1 MKGTGGGMDESLLET
16 LPLAHRLS
24 LSYAPAAAKADTLAL
39 LALDARLAGIVRGDG
54 EAIIAQMK
62 LAWWR
67 DRLDSEPASW
77 PLGEPLL
84 AQLQNWAGNVSRLVA
99 LVDGWEILLAE
110 TLDRSAI
117 TMHCKGRAAA
127 WTALADGIVPRSTS
141 KPVEQA
147 AKEIALL
154 DLSQNL
160 SQGEEADLARELCA
174 KENWHRPGLSR
185 KLRPLAV
192 LHALSRRAFRDNR
205 PHLLDGG
212 GAMALAMRV
221 GITGR

>member
-1 MKGTGGGMDESLLET
+1 MDESLLET
-16 LPLAHRLS
+16 LPLPHRLA
-24 LSYAPAAAKADTLAL
+24 LSYAPASAKPDTLAL

-67 DRLDSEPASW
+67 DRLSSGRASW

-84 AQLQNWAGNVSRLVA
+84 ALLQDWAGDVARLVA
-99 LVDGWEILLAE
+99 LVDGWEVLLSE

-117 TMHCKGRAAA
+117 ITFCHGRSMA
-127 WTALADGIVPRSTS
+127 WAALADGLLSGSTN
-141 KPVEQA
+141 KPVEQT
-147 AKEIALL
+147 AKEAALL
-154 DLSQNL
+154 DLTHNL
-160 SQGEEADLARELCA
+160 SVGEEADLAKELCA
-174 KENWHRPGLSR
+174 RENWERPKLPR
-185 KLRPLAV
+185 KLRSLAV
-192 LHALSRRAFRDNR
+192 LHALSRRAQLGDH

>member
-1 MKGTGGGMDESLLET
+1 MDESLLQT
-16 LPLAHRLS
+16 LPLAHRLA
-24 LSYAPAAAKADTLAL
+24 LSYAPASAKADTLAL
-39 LALDARLAGIVRGDG
+39 MALDARLAGIVRGDG
-54 EAIIAQMK
+54 EAIIAQLK

-67 DRLDSEPASW
+67 DRLGSDRADW

-84 AQLQNWAGNVSRLVA
+84 AQLVAWSGDASRLVA
-99 LVDGWEILLAE
+99 LVDGWEMLLAE

-117 TMHCKGRAAA
+117 TTFCRGRSLA
-127 WTALADGIVPRSTS
+127 WAALADGLLSASANKDI
-141 KPVEQA
+141 EQT

-160 SQGEEADLARELCA
+160 SRGEEADLAREISA
-174 KENWHRPGLSR
+174 KESWQRIILPR
-185 KLRPLAV
+185 QLRPLAV
-192 LHALSRRAFRDNR
+192 LHALARRAKNDNR
-205 PHLLDGG
+205 PHLLDGA

>member
-1 MKGTGGGMDESLLET
+1 MDESLLDT
-16 LPLAHRLS
+16 LPLSHRLA
-24 LSYAPAAAKADTLAL
+24 LSYAPASAKPDILAL

-67 DRLDSEPASW
+67 DRLGSEPENW

-84 AQLQNWAGNVSRLVA
+84 ARLQDWSGDVSRLVA
-99 LVDGWEILLAE
+99 LVDGWEVLLSE
-110 TLDRSAI
+110 VLDRSAI
-117 TMHCKGRAAA
+117 TIFCRGRSMA
-127 WTALADGIVPRSTS
+127 WSALADGLLETGTNAPIER
-141 KPVEQA
+141 A
-147 AKEIALL
+147 AKEASLL

-160 SQGEEADLARELCA
+160 SQGEEADLARDLCA
-174 KENWHRPGLSR
+174 KENWEHIMLPR

-192 LHALSRRAFRDNR
+192 LHALSRRALKDNR